1 MAKIAIYGT
10 GYVGLVTGVCFA
22 ERGHD
27 VLCVDI
33 DENKIQSLQR
43 GEVPIV
49 EQDLPELLEK
59 NQKAGRIIFTSK
71 LADAVQQSYYHFI
84 AVGTPE
90 GKNGEADLTLVNAVA
105 SEINRA
111 RVESFVIV
119 LKSTVPV
126 GTAEKMRKVLVNEQ
140 QTRNQEVKFHVISN
154 PEFLREGK
162 AIHDCL
168 HPDRIVL
175 GGDDIELLG
184 TIAEDIYAHFI
195 ETKTPILK
203 MTSESAELTKYA
215 TNALLAMKISFMNE
229 LSQLTERTGADIEV
243 IREGIGLDERLGPHF
258 IAAGCGYGGSCF
270 PKDIKALIAMF
281 EKNDCEPLLLKQVP
295 EVNQKQMERFCGKIL
310 KYLSQQER
318 ELSHYTIALWGLA
331 FKPGTDDI
339 RESPAIY
346 VANRL
351 SKEGIKIRAYDPA
364 AMSHADNYPWLE
376 CTSSP
381 ESALEGSDALVIA
394 TDWPVFEEFDLN
406 KIAELLNSPVIF
418 DGRNI
423 YDKAEMDVSSF
434 DYISVGRPDVLGKAD
449 KE

>member
-22 ERGHD
+22 ECGHD

-33 DENKIQSLQR
+33 DENKIQSLQK
-43 GEVPIV
+43 GIVPIE

-59 NQKAGRIIFTSK
+59 NQKAGRIVFTSK
-71 LADAVQQSYYHFI
+71 YADSISQCDYHFI

-90 GKNGEADLTLVNAVA
+90 AKNGEADLTLVNAVA
-105 SEINRA
+105 SEITKSRT
-111 RVESFVIV
+111 EPFVLVI
-119 LKSTVPV
+119 KSTVPV
-126 GTAEKMRKVLVNEQ
+126 GTAEKMRKALLNEQ
-140 QTRNQEVKFHVISN
+140 QTREQDVSFHVVSN

-168 HPDRIVL
+168 NPDRIVL
-175 GGDDIELLG
+175 GGDDVTFLD
-184 TIAEDIYAHFI
+184 TVAEDLYGHYI
-195 ETKTPILK
+195 ENKTPILK

-215 TNALLAMKISFMNE
+215 TNALLAMKITFMNE
-229 LSQLTERTGADIEV
+229 LSQLSERTGADIEV
-243 IREGIGLDERLGPHF
+243 IREGIGMDERLGPHF

-295 EVNQKQMERFCGKIL
+295 EMNQKQMERFCGKIL
-310 KYLSQQER
+310 RYFSEKEQ
-318 ELSHYTIALWGLA
+318 ELSSCTLALWGIA

-339 RESPAIY
+339 RESPAIFI
-346 VANRL
+346 ANRL

-364 AMSHADNYPWLE
+364 AMSHADNYPWVE
-376 CTSSP
+376 CTASP
-381 ESALEGSDALVIA
+381 ESALEGADAVIIA
-394 TDWPVFEEFDLN
+394 TDWPIFKEFDLE
-406 KIAELLNSPVIF
+406 KVATLLKTPVIF

-423 YDKAEMDVSSF
+423 YDKAKMDSLQF
-434 DYISVGRPDVLGKAD
+434 DYISVGRPDVLGWTNKA
-449 KE
+449 